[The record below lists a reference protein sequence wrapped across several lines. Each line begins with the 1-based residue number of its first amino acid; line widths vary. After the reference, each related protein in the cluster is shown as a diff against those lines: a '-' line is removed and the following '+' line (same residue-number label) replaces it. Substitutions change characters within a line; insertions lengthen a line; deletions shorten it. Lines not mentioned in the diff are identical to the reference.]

1 VLISVD
7 GQAVELI
14 MVRVSEVL
22 DIPKSEIEPPP
33 AVRKGA
39 GSRFIQGMGKVGE
52 KVKIFCTRKAALRE
66 GAGRLA
72 RSSVLLKL

>member
-1 VLISVD
+1 VVINID
-7 GQAVELI
+7 GQAVGL
-14 MVRVSEVL
+14 VVYRVSEVL
-22 DIPKSEIEPPP
+22 DIPKDDIEPPP
-33 AVRKGA
+33 AVKRGA